1 MACIISLIGNDIKTG
16 KTTISFN
23 LSILLSK
30 KNKKI
35 LLIHQEHTPPYLNP
49 LINQVKTTNKNIISP
64 FVLLEYDKHLSIL
77 LFSNGKVNTSKY
89 DYAKLFPKQ
98 LELLNSKFDY
108 IIIDTNYV
116 WNFLTSLA
124 LANSKKIIGIYDSNN
139 FNASQLQKMLSL
151 VRKNQTNN
159 QNLKLSMFILNSYD
173 PTIHMNSLLDITKMI
188 GDNYLFITLPYREE
202 LQKINNQSIKFIK
215 NNKWD
220 DYVLMLNRIVNQ
232 ILKNV

>member
-1 MACIISLIGNDIKTG
+1 MKFNCKGWKIMACIISLIGNDIKTG

-116 WNFLTSLA
+116 
-124 LANSKKIIGIYDSNN
+124 
-139 FNASQLQKMLSL
+139 
-151 VRKNQTNN
+151 
-159 QNLKLSMFILNSYD
+159 
-173 PTIHMNSLLDITKMI
+173 
-188 GDNYLFITLPYREE
+188 
-202 LQKINNQSIKFIK
+202 
-215 NNKWD
+215 
-220 DYVLMLNRIVNQ
+220 
-232 ILKNV
+232 